1 MDVTTISIITAL
13 LAGAISFLSPCCLPL
28 VPGYLAVVAPPGAVG
43 VGGMAAQPPRSL
55 IRILLFLLG
64 FMSVFVALGLTASAI
79 GRALA
84 INRDIVSFAA
94 GSALVAMGLLM
105 LRPRGLAFGMMSRPA
120 GSLAGRL
127 GSAGPLFA
135 GAAFAVAWTPCI
147 GPVLAGVLALAAA
160 TGTLASGGVLLGV
173 YALGL
178 SIPFLLV
185 GLAFNRGYARLRTA
199 ARARTAINAISSLLL
214 IAMGLLVA
222 SDRLAMLNTGLQ
234 RLAAGWGIEFWRY
247 M

>member
-1 MDVTTISIITAL
+1 MDVTTITILTAL

-43 VGGMAAQPPRSL
+43 AVGTSEQPPKSVM
-55 IRILLFLLG
+55 RIVLFLFG

-84 INRDIVSFAA
+84 VNRDIVSFAA
-94 GSALVAMGLLM
+94 GSALVGMGLLM
-105 LRPRGLAFGMMSRPA
+105 LRPRGLAFGLMSGPA
-120 GSLAGRL
+120 GSFAGRL
-127 GSAGPLFA
+127 GSAGPLLA

-147 GPVLAGVLALAAA
+147 GPVLAGVLTLAAA
-160 TGTLASGGVLLGV
+160 TGTVASGGVLLAV
-173 YALGL
+173 YAAGL

-199 ARARTAINAISSLLL
+199 ARARTAINRVSGVLL

-222 SDRLAMLNTGLQ
+222 SDRLAMLNIGLQ
-234 RLAAGWGIEFWRY
+234 RLAAGWGVEFWRY